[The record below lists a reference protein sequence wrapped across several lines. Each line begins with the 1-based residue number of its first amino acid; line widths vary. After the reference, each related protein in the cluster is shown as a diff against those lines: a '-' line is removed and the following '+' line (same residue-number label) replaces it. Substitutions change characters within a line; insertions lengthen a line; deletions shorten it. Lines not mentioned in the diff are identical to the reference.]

1 VHRTGGLCT
10 IATPPPVDRTLLM
23 ETTRID
29 KWLWAAR
36 FFKTRSLATDEV
48 NLGRVQW
55 EGRDVKPAKE
65 VKSGDTLTIWQGK
78 MKRTVKILLISEQR
92 GPAPVA
98 QKMYAETDDSIRE
111 RLAAAEQQRLSPEP
125 AHAISGGRPT
135 KRDRRA
141 LQAGWND
148 RWSASLD

>member
-1 VHRTGGLCT
+1 
-10 IATPPPVDRTLLM
+10 M
-23 ETTRID
+23 QSTRID

-65 VKSGDTLTIWQGK
+65 VKAGDTLTIWQGK
-78 MKRTVKILLISEQR
+78 VKRTVEVLLISEQR

-98 QKMYAETDDSIRE
+98 QLMYAETPESIQQ

-125 AHAISGGRPT
+125 AHAIAGGRPT

-141 LQAGWND
+141 LQNGWNE